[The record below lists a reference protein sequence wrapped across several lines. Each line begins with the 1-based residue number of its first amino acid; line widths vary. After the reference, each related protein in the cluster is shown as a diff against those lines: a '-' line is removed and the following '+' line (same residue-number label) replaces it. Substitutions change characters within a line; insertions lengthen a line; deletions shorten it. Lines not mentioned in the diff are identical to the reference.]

1 MKNWL
6 RELRT
11 SFLAVLALAVILCG
25 FYPLTS
31 WVLAHG
37 LFPGR
42 ADGSLIPHD
51 PRSRNVPVMRGGA
64 VLGSS
69 LIGQGF
75 SSPRYFHPRPSAAGR
90 GYDAAQSGG
99 SNLGPLSKNLMGE
112 VERRVA
118 AYRAENGLPA
128 GTAVPA
134 DAVTASGS
142 GLDPHISVKNAL
154 LQTPRVAHARGL
166 AEEDVRKMVEM
177 YTEGRTL
184 GFLGEPRVNVL
195 RLNLA
200 LDGVH
205 DAGR

>member
-1 MKNWL
+1 MRNWIA
-6 RELRT
+6 ELRT
-11 SFLAVLALAVILCG
+11 SFMAVLALAVILCG
-25 FYPLTS
+25 LYPLTV

-37 LFPGR
+37 LFPGE
-42 ADGSLIPHD
+42 ADGSLITHD
-51 PRSRNVPVMRGGA
+51 GA

-75 SSPRYFHPRPSAAGR
+75 SSPRCFHPRPSAAGQ
-90 GYDAAQSGG
+90 GYDAAQSSG
-99 SNLGPLSKNLMGE
+99 SNLGPLSKNL
-112 VERRVA
+112 VDQVARRVA

-128 GTAVPA
+128 GTPVPA

-154 LQTPRVAHARGL
+154 LQVPRVARARGL
-166 AEEDVRKMVEM
+166 AEADVRKKVETC
-177 YTEGRTL
+177 TEGRTL
-184 GFLGEPRVNVL
+184 GILGEPRVNVL

-200 LDGVH
+200 LDGIR

>member
-1 MKNWL
+1 MRNWIT
-6 RELRT
+6 ELRT

-25 FYPLTS
+25 LYPLTA

-37 LFPGR
+37 LFPGK

-51 PRSRNVPVMRGGA
+51 GNIPTSGVMRDGA

-75 SSPRYFHPRPSAAGR
+75 SSARYFHPRPSAAGR
-90 GYDAAQSGG
+90 GYDAARSGG
-99 SNLGPLSKNLMGE
+99 SNLGPLSKNLVDE
-112 VERRVA
+112 VARRVA
-118 AYRAENGLPA
+118 AYREENGLPA
-128 GTAVPA
+128 GTMVPA

-154 LQTPRVAHARGL
+154 LQAPRVARARGL
-166 AEEDVRKMVEM
+166 AAEDVQNKVEAF
-177 YTEGRTL
+177 TEGRIL
-184 GFLGEPRVNVL
+184 GILGEPRVNVL

-200 LDGVH
+200 LDGVR